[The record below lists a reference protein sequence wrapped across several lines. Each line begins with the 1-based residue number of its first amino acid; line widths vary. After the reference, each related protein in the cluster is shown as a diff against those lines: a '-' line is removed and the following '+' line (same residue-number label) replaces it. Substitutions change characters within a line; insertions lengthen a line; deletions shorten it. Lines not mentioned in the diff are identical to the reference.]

1 MATVRFSNLH
11 MKSGLFL
18 SPSCNLSHFGLRFGL
33 SSSSSQLHLLCT
45 MMRHRKPFE
54 DLWKVSRPAPL
65 FLISVMMQTTDLKF
79 VAQMTFRLAL
89 FSNNEAQIYRF
100 NSTTIQSSL
109 IKSRDCLEPAGLC
122 FSPDATAVV
131 IAERDQL
138 TILKSTGV
146 ESPIQNEQHTISIK
160 EKISFMGFGKKSSR
174 YLYLG
179 LKQTGGL
186 LIMDRKDGKMT
197 KITVRI

>member
-1 MATVRFSNLH
+1 MESQ
-11 MKSGLFL
+11 
-18 SPSCNLSHFGLRFGL
+18 SPSPSFLDFCYGADN
-33 SSSSSQLHLLCT
+33 
-45 MMRHRKPFE
+45 
-54 DLWKVSRPAPL
+54 RP
-65 FLISVMMQTTDLKF
+65 QEF

-131 IAERDQL
+131 LAERDQL

-146 ESPIQNEQHTISIK
+146 EPPTIQNEQHTISIK